1 MMEPSATAQ
10 ATRSRSW
17 LQWPTEQLILK
28 WIFRLLLVSTITF
41 LGFDYMRL
49 TERASEPLPG
59 IVEREQPLVMTPPK
73 QRDQIRPYLPKT
85 TPRRRSGK
93 PPVMP
98 GYAKPPSHKLMA
110 AEMVFTRG
118 PKGQASAVGRIEPG
132 SAERFAQF
140 IESQAG
146 EITTLHLHSPGGSV
160 SDALAMSKLIRAKN
174 ITTIVGNDA
183 YCASSC
189 PIVLSGGTKRLVG
202 KTAWVGV
209 HQVFAAG
216 RRPGSQTGGLATGLS
231 QGQTISARVQQHL
244 VDMGISPEAWL
255 HAMRTPSDQLYVFTT
270 KEMLRYKLA
279 SKLLS
284 R

>member
-1 MMEPSATAQ
+1 MSEQSTA
-10 ATRSRSW
+10 AETPRRKLS
-17 LQWPTEQLILK
+17 LQWPTEQFILK
-28 WIFRLLLVSTITF
+28 WLFRVLLVATITF

-49 TERASEPLPG
+49 TERAAEPLPG

-73 QRDQIRPYLPKT
+73 QRDQVRPYLPRT

-110 AEMVFTRG
+110 AKMVFTRG
-118 PKGQASAVGRIEPG
+118 PKGRASAVGRIEPG
-132 SAERFAQF
+132 TAEAFIQF
-140 IESQAG
+140 IQGQDG
-146 EITTLHLHSPGGSV
+146 EIKSLHLHSPGGSV
-160 SDALAMSKLIRAKN
+160 SDALAMSKLIRAKK
-174 ITTIVGNDA
+174 IATVVGNNA

-189 PIVLSGGTKRLVG
+189 PIVLSGGIKRFIG

-216 RRPGSQTGGLATGLS
+216 PQPGAGGLATGLS

-270 KEMLRYKLA
+270 EEMLRYKLA

-284 R
+284 G